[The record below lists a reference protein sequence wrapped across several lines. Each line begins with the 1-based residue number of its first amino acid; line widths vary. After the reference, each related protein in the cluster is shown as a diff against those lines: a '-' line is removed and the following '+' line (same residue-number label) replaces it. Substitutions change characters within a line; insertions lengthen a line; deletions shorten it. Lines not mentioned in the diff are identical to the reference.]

1 MKQRRN
7 KSWMI
12 SEHLRKGI
20 RNGKYPP
27 GSLLSSS
34 VQLAESFGVAPLT
47 ANRALNTLAAEGL
60 VIRKQGRGSFVADKE
75 TIQDQPV
82 YRIGIA
88 DTINYTSPAHIAAM
102 KTFSESMIQFI
113 RNMGHQAQVFPYS
126 DIRDETSSQSDLN
139 TLKGLLLSAAYHDE
153 KTEKVLVKLDIP
165 IVLYLRD
172 WLDDAPFHQV
182 TSDFAPGMREA
193 VNLLQEQNCKQLLIF
208 SETHANGQA
217 RRQAFLR
224 ELSKANADIA
234 ITEEVAFKERSI
246 QGIEV
251 YKKGL
256 EMAEKIRGSS
266 IFCTSDIMAFLLVQ
280 AFLDKGLE
288 LRQDYQ
294 LISVDNL
301 EAENFLPFGR
311 PILTS
316 IDYPRK
322 TIARKAV
329 ELLLSQIENPD
340 DCRHIIRVPTRLVCR

>member
-1 MKQRRN
+1 MTQRRN

-12 SEHLRKGI
+12 SEQLRKGI
-20 RNGKYPP
+20 QSGKYPP
-27 GSLLSSS
+27 GGLLSSS

-47 ANRALNTLAAEGL
+47 AHRALNILAAEGL
-60 VIRKQGRGSFVADKE
+60 VIRKQGYGSFVANKK
-75 TIQDQPV
+75 IVQDNPV

-88 DTINYTSPAHIAAM
+88 DDSNYASPAQIAAM
-102 KTFSESMIQFI
+102 KTFSECMIQLT
-113 RNMGHQAQVFPYS
+113 RNAGHQVQILPYP
-126 DIRDETSSQSDLN
+126 DICEETSSQSDLN
-139 TLKGLLLSAAYHDE
+139 TLKGLLLKASYYDE
-153 KTEKVLVKLDIP
+153 KTETVLSNLHVP

-182 TSDFAPGMREA
+182 TSDFAPGMRES
-193 VNLLQEQNCKQLLIF
+193 VNLLQEQNCRKLLIF
-208 SETHANGQA
+208 SEAHANGQA

-224 ELSKANADIA
+224 EFAKTGADIA
-234 ITEEVAFKERSI
+234 ITEEVSFKERSI

-256 EMAEKIRGSS
+256 ELAEKIRGSS

-280 AFLDKGLE
+280 ALLDKGLK
-288 LRQDYQ
+288 LQQDYQ

-301 EAENFLPFGR
+301 EGENFLPFGH

-322 TIARKAV
+322 TIAMKAV

-340 DCRHIIRVPTRLVCR
+340 DCRHIIRVPTRLIRR